1 MKVRKRIYASILAV
15 IMTISSVIVPEAGY
29 AYEVNAAEH
38 TELVNVST
46 EWKYLDNGTDP
57 AEGLTERT
65 AWTLDNYEIT
75 DEWKSSSGK
84 FGAKEGMLQELEGEY
99 TPTVLLDQYKEDE
112 HTDIEA
118 YFFRTTF
125 EMSEVPD
132 NMELQGSIVYDD
144 AAVVYLNGTKIA
156 SFDADE
162 ITDNLQ
168 YSGMDEEKP
177 KTGMIEWEDLSC
189 LKEGTNI
196 LAVEIHQGQEDST
209 DVYFEMSEL
218 KLTEKVEPA
227 DAVQEV
233 EETETEQSVPEQK
246 ALSLTVGADE
256 TSRNITWY
264 SDAVEAGQVQYAA
277 KSGDTF
283 PEHYTIAEAS
293 IKETSEEGFYSNQ
306 AILENLQ
313 ADTEYVYRLVNRETI
328 SEVYSFQTGDN
339 DKNFNFLF
347 VGDPQIGEKNTAV
360 DTAQWENTLTQ
371 ASIQAPDAEFIVSA
385 GDQVSVGNNEKQYA
399 GYLEHTALKSL
410 PTATVIGNHDHGY
423 YVSGGAYKDYEYSIY
438 NDHFNNPNKY
448 GVDEGKTTANS
459 DYWYTY
465 NNVLFLN
472 LNSNDLS
479 TASHQAFLKEALE
492 ANKDKDIDW
501 KVVVFHH
508 SIFSAASHSQD
519 SDIIQRREQLA
530 QVFKELDIDVVLMGH
545 DHVYV
550 RSYMMDGTTPEVPE
564 TVQSVARDPEGIL
577 YVTANSSSGSKFYSI
592 LGNANTN
599 YAAVKNQENKPNFSN
614 IEVTENSFKI
624 TTYRS
629 EDLSVVDSFK
639 IQRTSD
645 EAEVEGEGSAEN
657 PYLLDSDADLR
668 EMASKL
674 NANDK
679 DWVGK
684 KFVLDAD
691 IWMKSDSFPMIDRFS
706 GVLDGNGYTIFGLN
720 VNEPEEKLDG
730 KTEHRTAFI
739 RTNTG
744 KIQNLNFEDAVITS
758 LVDSGTN
765 SYSGAAVVVGKNAGG
780 GIISRVQVKNST
792 VTAPKLGKAAGIAAL
807 NGRNTKEEATI
818 SDCRFDGSLSCGGN
832 TAYGAMMGGITAYT
846 AGTQTLVENCYANAA
861 ITYTGTENETTV
873 SAAMICGYPNAV
885 SIRANVAGG
894 GNFTIPQNVTTAN
907 IGRIYGLYNA
917 KYQVQ
922 TKNNLAN
929 EEISINGNAIIPEDN
944 EKDNAV
950 QGKSKTADTLT
961 EKGTYTAIGWD
972 FKSCWKMG
980 EDKRP
985 ELKDPGSLALEGSGV
1000 ESDPFRIGSEEDM
1013 LYATALLNKN
1023 DGRVTGKYFTLTEDI
1038 KLTENFPMITN
1049 FSGVFDGAG
1058 HSISG
1063 LKIIDTDTSTKK
1075 DYLLGFVR
1083 VNSGTIKDLAFESP
1097 IVETS
1102 VVCNTDS
1109 FSGVAVITGENAN
1122 GGLIHGCR
1130 VSDATVKAPNAAK
1143 VAGIT
1148 ALNGRNNKNSATITN
1163 CYVSGVFSCG
1173 GTAVSYGTMMG
1184 GIASYSCTSSIK
1196 NCITDVTLHCDA
1208 SNVTTAVVSQSAIV
1222 GYINAVT
1229 LKGNVAYGG
1238 AMTADG
1244 QKTHNAGGIYG
1255 TIAATSGKNTISGN
1269 LSCEEI
1275 KINKK
1280 NIASSEKHGKLVE
1293 KEKLQTK
1300 QTYEDMGW
1308 RFELEWKMTEKNY
1321 PIPRVFSY
1329 PDSEITRVTA
1339 SIKEDGMGFSWYSK
1353 KEEDAYVDISTDSD
1367 MKNAKKTVASVQS
1380 TKNGF
1385 RCTAEV
1391 KGLKADTTY
1400 YYQVQSGETV
1410 SETGT
1415 FCTAPENGAFTFLN
1429 LAGTDSGSLNET
1441 SVAADTM
1448 RVALNTCKNAAFLLH
1463 SGSMIDAE
1471 RVEEAWKELFFQA
1484 QDTFLEVP
1492 VIPTV
1497 GSEGAGVMLD
1507 QFNVGEKGYYSFDY
1521 SNAHIAVL
1529 DTNED
1534 TEQCVSDAQLEW
1546 LKDDVVK
1553 ARKNGAEWIILSV
1566 NKGPYTTGNS
1576 ADNKEVAGL
1585 RSVLLPVI
1593 DELEIDLVLQGQD
1606 HILGRTYSIKDGN
1619 ADKTE
1624 YMEMVNGK
1632 RFYYSLSENGT
1643 IYFMPGQA
1651 GTRMESQIS
1660 EMTTADLDEYIALFS
1675 RSEQRGSTSNPTQ
1688 TFASVTIDGD
1698 KLTVGTYE
1706 RKNTDTATMIEAFG
1720 IDHAVG
1726 KVEKLIQEKK
1736 WEEARAAYNL
1746 LNEAQKEEVEN
1757 YYLLLQAENPE
1768 LEKNKG
1774 VWLDKTA
1781 EERRSILLRNDTFS
1795 AFEDAP
1801 VRLEI
1806 EEAPS
1811 KTMKFYTTRGE
1822 ELPYEM
1828 ESYDQD
1834 GTSIVWVKIP
1844 VIEEN
1849 AVTGIWVYFG
1859 GTASKLDAKEVWSS
1873 DYALVEHF
1881 TELGD
1886 TMKDSTGKASGR
1898 VTGNLVANNKAS
1910 DKGAHF
1916 VDSKITY
1923 GSIGNDFDAISISAV
1938 VSMTEKDM
1946 AALDGGK
1953 GVIAAKFLSTAND
1966 TNAYQM
1972 SIDSSSGKL
1981 STSYYAKWWR
1991 EHNYNTSAWPT
2002 DQKTDHT
2009 YDIDITDGNQHLLT
2023 MMYDGLTVTTYI
2035 DGVAVR
2041 KGRVFL
2047 ENSIYVDESLLTVI
2061 GAYSDE
2067 KLAGAFAGTIYDVQI
2082 SGAGT
2087 SEQWEAF
2094 RYSAYFGDAV
2104 TIGKAENPGNLAV
2117 NADVV
2122 GRSKTLEAGKQQVQ
2136 GILSKDADVTITV
2149 GEKTF
2154 SAGKKE
2160 AGMFT
2165 ENIMMTGIGE
2175 QDVIVSATADGKTEI
2190 CKIKVR
2196 LEDTTAP
2203 EVGGTA
2209 TETNGSKQTLVV
2221 NPEESAD
2228 ETLTTDFYLGEGI
2241 ELSKENMEIAEGSV
2255 SENTPE
2261 TINPMACDY
2270 TAQELV
2276 NATIK
2281 TEDGTNPYQIYK
2293 ISLTEE
2299 QVTAGTYHIGW
2310 HGTSS
2315 RQIHAYAY
2323 DQDAKT
2329 WVKAAST
2336 KGTGNVSMD
2345 IQIEGG
2351 QYTKGGKLYLLF
2363 FRGLGKEPED
2373 MEGYTPEKGQ
2383 YDFSMSWT
2391 SDVQY
2396 TSEFYEDILLQQKKW
2411 IAATQDD
2418 YNSVMN
2424 IDTGDVANAAYLSWE
2439 YNWKTVDKAYKVLEN
2454 AKVPYTIAW
2463 GNHDYKYVDKYN
2475 LIANSDRL
2483 YRQYFPLSRFE
2494 ENLGGWKMVAN
2505 NKVTDDMCL
2514 TQTIHGSKIMLLT
2527 LSFWMD
2533 DTDVAWAKDIVTD
2546 PEYADYNIIILTHHF
2561 NSGGKITSTKGKK
2574 LLSDVIQGNE
2584 NVKLLLCG
2592 HVDGVDIINPTT
2604 GGQQFYSILQDY
2616 QDENGTMIYG
2626 GNGFLRMMNFD
2637 VENNLIYFNT
2647 YSPLTG
2653 ETTTPWAEG
2662 TYKQMDG
2669 LYQKNRDE
2677 FAVEVD
2683 LGGNQERTFTTSEL
2697 SISTTV
2703 AEKIGTVV
2711 SRGNETITY
2720 EVKDLKAGQGYTW
2733 YALTTDSAGNKTIT
2747 ALRSFKTADQ
2757 EKEPTVVG
2765 IEIAKEPNL
2774 TDYVEGERF
2783 NTEGMLVNAVYSDG
2797 SRKGI
2802 TDYTV
2807 EPDRTLKVEDTAV
2820 IITWNGMTAQV
2831 MISVRSESGVTPTIT
2846 GLEVTTAPKRIEYKA
2861 GEKFDPEGMVISAVY
2876 SDGRRQVV
2884 TDYTYKPNGKL
2895 TTEDTEITIFWEGM
2909 TVKQTIL
2916 VSNNDK
2922 NNNGSSGNDQSES
2935 GATNS
2940 GGTNNKNNAINTG
2953 DDTPLFLWFMLMCLS
2968 ITGVVVIVRRKNV
2981 KKI

>member
-1 MKVRKRIYASILAV
+1 MKVRKRIYATILAV
-15 IMTISSVIVPEAGY
+15 IMTISSVIVPEAGN
-29 AYEVNAAEH
+29 AYEVHAAEQ
-38 TELVNVST
+38 TELVNIST
-46 EWKYLDNGTDP
+46 EWNYLDNGTDP

-75 DEWKSSSGK
+75 DEWKSSRGK
-84 FGAKEGMLQELEGEY
+84 FGAKEGILQELEGGY

-112 HTDIEA
+112 HTDIET

-125 EMSEVPD
+125 EISEVPD

-144 AAVVYLNGTKIA
+144 AAAVYLNGTKIA

-168 YSGMDEEKP
+168 YSGIDEEKP
-177 KTGMIEWEDLSC
+177 KTGTIEWEDLSC
-189 LKEGTNI
+189 LKDGTNV
-196 LAVEIHQGQEDST
+196 LAVEIHQGKEDSA

-233 EETETEQSVPEQK
+233 DETETEQSVPEQK

-264 SDAVEAGQVQYAA
+264 SNAAEAGQVQYAV
-277 KSGDTF
+277 KNGDMF

-293 IKETSEEGFYSNQ
+293 IKETSEDGFYSNQ

-313 ADTEYVYRLVNRETI
+313 ADTEYVYRLVNGEMI
-328 SEVYSFQTGDN
+328 SEIYSFQTGDN

-371 ASIQAPDAEFIVSA
+371 ASIQAPNAEFIVSA
-385 GDQVSVGNNEKQYA
+385 GDQVSVGNNETQYA
-399 GYLEHTALKSL
+399 GYLEHATLKSL
-410 PTATVIGNHDHGY
+410 PVATVIGNHDHGY

-492 ANKDKDIDW
+492 ANKDKEIDW

-519 SDIIQRREQLA
+519 SDILQRREQLA
-530 QVFKELDIDVVLMGH
+530 QVFQELDIDVVLMGH

-550 RSYMMDGTTPEVPE
+550 RSYMMDGTTPEVTE

-639 IQRTSD
+639 ILRTSD
-645 EAEVEGEGSAEN
+645 QAEIEGDGSAEN
-657 PYLLDSDADLR
+657 PYLLDSDADLW

-691 IWMKSDSFPMIDRFS
+691 IRMKSDRFPMIDRFS
-706 GVLDGNGYTIFGLN
+706 GVLDGNGHTILGLN

-765 SYSGAAVVVGKNAGG
+765 SYSGAAVVVGENASGG
-780 GIISRVQVKNST
+780 VISRVQVKNGT

-807 NGRNTKEEATI
+807 NGRNTKEKATI

-846 AGTQTLVENCYANAA
+846 AGTQTLIENCYANAE
-861 ITYTGTENETTV
+861 INYTGAEKETTV

-894 GNFTIPQNVTTAN
+894 GTFTIPKNVTTAN
-907 IGRIYGLYNA
+907 IGRIYGLYNE

-922 TKNNLAN
+922 TKDNLAN
-929 EEISINGNAIIPEDN
+929 EEISMNGNAIVPEEN
-944 EKDNAV
+944 EKESAV
-950 QGKSKTADTLT
+950 HGKSKTADALT
-961 EKGTYTAIGWD
+961 GKETYTAIGWD

-985 ELKDPGSLALEGSGV
+985 ELKDPGSLALEGSGT
-1000 ESDPFRIGSEEDM
+1000 ESDSFRIGNEEDL
-1013 LYATALLNKN
+1013 LYAVTLLNQN
-1023 DGRVTGKYFTLTEDI
+1023 DSRVTGKYFTLTEDI
-1038 KLTENFPMITN
+1038 NLTENFPMIN
-1049 FSGVFDGAG
+1049 YFSGVFDGAG
-1058 HSISG
+1058 HRISG
-1063 LKIIDTDTSTKK
+1063 LKIIDTDTGTKK

-1083 VNSGTIKDLAFESP
+1083 VNSGTIKDLAFEKP
-1097 IVETS
+1097 VVETS

-1109 FSGVAVITGENAN
+1109 FSGVAVIAGENAN

-1130 VSDATVKAPNAAK
+1130 VSNATVKAPNAAK
-1143 VAGIT
+1143 AAGIT

-1163 CYVSGVFSCG
+1163 CYVSGAFSCG
-1173 GTAVSYGTMMG
+1173 GTTVSYGTMMG
-1184 GIASYSCTSSIK
+1184 GIASYSSTSSIK
-1196 NCITDVTLHCDA
+1196 NCITDVILQCDA
-1208 SNVTTAVVSQSAIV
+1208 SNVTTGVVSQSAIV

-1238 AMTADG
+1238 EMTSNG

-1255 TIAATSGKNTISGN
+1255 VVAATSGKNTISEN
-1269 LSCEEI
+1269 LSCEDI
-1275 KINKK
+1275 QINQK
-1280 NIASSEKHGKLVE
+1280 NITVSGKNGTLIE

-1300 QTYEDMGW
+1300 QTYEDLGW
-1308 RFELEWKMTEKNY
+1308 RFALEWKMTEENY

-1329 PDSEITRVTA
+1329 PDAEITRVTA

-1353 KEEDAYVDISTDSD
+1353 KAEDAYIAISTDRD
-1367 MKNAKKTVASVQS
+1367 MKNAKKTVASAQS

-1385 RCTAEV
+1385 HCTAEV

-1415 FCTAPENGAFTFLN
+1415 FCTAPETGAFTFLN

-1448 RVALNTCKNAAFLLH
+1448 RVALSTCKNAAFLLH
-1463 SGSMIDAE
+1463 SGSMIDAKRGE
-1471 RVEEAWKELFFQA
+1471 DAWKELFFQA
-1484 QDTFLEVP
+1484 QNTFLEVP

-1497 GSEGAGVMLD
+1497 GSEGAGVILD
-1507 QFNVGEKGYYSFDY
+1507 QFHVGEKGYYSFDY

-1534 TEQCVSDAQLEW
+1534 TEQCVSDTQLEW
-1546 LKDDVVK
+1546 LKEDVVK

-1660 EMTTADLDEYIALFS
+1660 KMTTADLDEYIALFS

-1736 WEEARAAYNL
+1736 WEEARAAYNR
-1746 LNEAQKEEVEN
+1746 LNDAQKEEVEN

-1774 VWLDKTA
+1774 IWLDKTA

-1795 AFEDAP
+1795 AFKDAP

-1806 EEAPS
+1806 EDAPS

-1822 ELPYEM
+1822 ELPHEI
-1828 ESYDQD
+1828 ESYDKN

-1844 VIEEN
+1844 VIEAN

-1886 TMKDSTGKASGR
+1886 TMKDSTGKASGK
-1898 VTGNLVANNKAS
+1898 VTGNLVANNKTA

-1916 VDSKITY
+1916 SDSKITY
-1923 GSIGNDFDAISISAV
+1923 GSIGDDFDAISISAV

-1946 AALDGGK
+1946 AALDGEK

-1966 TNAYQM
+1966 TNTYQM
-1972 SIDSSSGKL
+1972 YIDSSSGKL

-2047 ENSIYVDESLLTVI
+2047 ENSIYVDESLPTVI

-2067 KLAGAFAGTIYDVQI
+2067 KLAGAFAGTIYEVQI

-2087 SEQWEAF
+2087 SEQWETF
-2094 RYSAYFGDAV
+2094 RYRAYFGDAV
-2104 TIGKAENPGNLAV
+2104 TIGKAEKPGNLAV

-2122 GRSKTLEAGKQQVQ
+2122 GRSESLEAGKQQVQ
-2136 GILSKDADVTITV
+2136 GILSKDADVTISV
-2149 GEKTF
+2149 GEKTY
-2154 SAGKKE
+2154 SVGKKE

-2165 ENIMMTGIGE
+2165 ETITMTGTGE

-2190 CKIKVR
+2190 CKIKVQ
-2196 LEDTTAP
+2196 LEDTKAP

-2228 ETLTTDFYLGEGI
+2228 ETLTTDFYLSEGI
-2241 ELSKENMEIAEGSV
+2241 ELSKDNMEIAAGSI

-2270 TAQELV
+2270 AAQELA

-2345 IQIEGG
+2345 VQIEGS
-2351 QYTKGGKLYLLF
+2351 QYTKDGKLYLLF
-2363 FRGLGKEPED
+2363 FRGLGTEPED

-2463 GNHDYKYVDKYN
+2463 GNHDYKYIDKYN

-2533 DTDVAWAKDIVTD
+2533 DTDIAWAKDIVTD
-2546 PEYADYNIIILTHHF
+2546 PKYADYNIIILTHHF

-2574 LLSDVIQGNE
+2574 LLTDVIQGNE

-2626 GNGFLRMMNFD
+2626 GNGFLRMINFD

-2662 TYKQMDG
+2662 TYKQLDG

-2677 FAVEVD
+2677 FTVEVD
-2683 LGGNQERTFTTSEL
+2683 LGGNQERSFTTSEL
-2697 SISTTV
+2697 SISTTA

-2720 EVKDLKAGQGYTW
+2720 ETKDLKAGQEYSW
-2733 YALTTDSAGNKTIT
+2733 YAITTDSAGNQTIT
-2747 ALRSFKTADQ
+2747 APRSFKTADQ
-2757 EKEPTVVG
+2757 EKEPIVVG

-2783 NTEGMLVNAVYSDG
+2783 HTEGMLVNAVYSDG
-2797 SRKGI
+2797 SRKEI

-2807 EPDRTLKVEDTAV
+2807 EPDRILKVEDTAV

-2861 GEKFDPEGMVISAVY
+2861 GEQFDPEGMVVSAVY

-2884 TDYTYKPNGKL
+2884 TDYTYKPDGKL
-2895 TTEDTEITIFWEGM
+2895 TTKDTEITISWEGM
-2909 TVKQTIL
+2909 TVKQSIL
-2916 VSNNDK
+2916 VSSNDQ
-2922 NNNGSSGNDQSES
+2922 NHHGSSENEES
-2935 GATNS
+2935 GNGTMNS
-2940 GGTNNKNNAINTG
+2940 GGTNNKNNTIHTG
-2953 DDTPLFLWFMLMCLS
+2953 DDTQLFLWLMLICLAVV
-2968 ITGVVVIVRRKNV
+2968 GVVAMVRRKNI